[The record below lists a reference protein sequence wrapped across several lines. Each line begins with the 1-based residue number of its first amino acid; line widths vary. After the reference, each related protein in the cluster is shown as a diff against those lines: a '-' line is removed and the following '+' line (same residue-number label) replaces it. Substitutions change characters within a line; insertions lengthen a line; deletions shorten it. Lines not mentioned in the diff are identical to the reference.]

1 MRDYTA
7 GTVQLVKLFNIIF
20 NTAMGSSDLY
30 GTGSRIL
37 LMIISNNLRVY
48 NTRVRSDC
56 KSKKVILKNSRFL
69 YLVDIIDAR
78 ALQEK
83 AGKL

>member
-1 MRDYTA
+1 MC
-7 GTVQLVKLFNIIF
+7 GGN
-20 NTAMGSSDLY
+20 DLY

-69 YLVDIIDAR
+69 YLVAIIDAR
-78 ALQEK
+78 ALQH
-83 AGKL
+83 GKGGKVVKLKRCLC